1 MKINNR
7 QTGKQGAFYIGKG
20 DEQLAE
26 MTYTMSDDSVMIIDH
41 TEVHES
47 LRGQHVGNDRVAHAV
62 EFAREKKIKIV
73 PQCSFARSVFEKQK
87 ELADVLN

>member
-1 MKINNR
+1 
-7 QTGKQGAFYIGKG
+7 
-20 DEQLAE
+20 

-47 LRGQHVGNDRVAHAV
+47 LRGQHVGNDLVAHAV